1 MPSISGWLGN
11 TNIPIVDEE
20 TRAAAAWNRI
30 QDRPTSITLYRNE
43 SALGAQTVR
52 LEYSEATTS
61 AQMQGVAGQPSERQ
75 LIVFGVRNHPT
86 VAATNIQRGDML
98 QYETD
103 TYVIVDVIRLPGE
116 IQAYTERLQ
125 GGG

>member
-1 MPSISGWLGN
+1 MNNRID
-11 TNIPIVDEE
+11 PIDEG

-30 QDRPTSITLYRNE
+30 QDRPTSVTLYRSG

-52 LEYSEATTS
+52 IEYSEASTS
-61 AQMQGVAGQPSERQ
+61 SERQGVAGQPSERQ
-75 LIVFGVRNHPT
+75 VIIFGVQDHPT
-86 VAATNIQRGDML
+86 VSDTNIQRGDL
-98 QYETD
+98 LKFEGA
-103 TYVIVDVIRLPGE
+103 TYKIVDVINLPGE

>member
-1 MPSISGWLGN
+1 MPNISGWLGN
-11 TNIPIVDEE
+11 TRISMIDEG

-61 AQMQGVAGQPSERQ
+61 AERPGVAGQPSERQ
-75 LIVFGVRNHPT
+75 LIVFGVQDHPT
-86 VAATNIQRGDML
+86 VADTNIQRGDMFR
-98 QYETD
+98 YGTD
-103 TYVIVDVIRLPGE
+103 TYAIVDVILLPGE

>member
-1 MPSISGWLGN
+1 MPSISGWLAN
-11 TNIPIVDEE
+11 TQIDVVDEG

-61 AQMQGVAGQPSERQ
+61 AEGRGPAGQPSERQ

-86 VAATNIQRGDML
+86 VAATNIERGDL
-98 QYETD
+98 FQYETD
-103 TYVIVDVIRLPGE
+103 TYSIVDVILLPGE

-125 GGG
+125 SGG